1 MRYEYWRNAIRATS
15 SHSRDLMEW
24 RVVVLMLPILAAC
37 NYGFTGG
44 GLPPNIDD
52 VYITPVE
59 NRTTQFALTEP
70 FTQGLLDA
78 VRGRLGVQLASREN
92 ADAEIRAEL
101 IRYTDRASNF
111 AGREDVGAEV
121 FQRRVSITA
130 RVEIIDLASNE
141 IVWSGT
147 SVNGVGEYAP
157 DTESEEVGQELA
169 LENLIQK
176 IIDGA
181 QSQW

>member
-1 MRYEYWRNAIRATS
+1 VT
-15 SHSRDLMEW
+15 L
-24 RVVVLMLPILAAC
+24 LPVLAAC
-37 NYGFTGG
+37 NYGFAGG
-44 GLPPNIDD
+44 GLPSNIND
-52 VYITPVE
+52 VYVTPIE
-59 NRTTQFALTEP
+59 NRTTQFSLTDP

-78 VRGRLGVQLASREN
+78 VRGRLGVQLASRDN

-101 IRYTDRASNF
+101 TRYIDQASNF
-111 AGREDVGAEV
+111 AGRENVGAEV

>member
-1 MRYEYWRNAIRATS
+1 MS
-15 SHSRDLMEW
+15 
-24 RVVVLMLPILAAC
+24 VLSVLAAC
-37 NYGFTGG
+37 NYGFAGG
-44 GLPPNIDD
+44 GLPPNIND
-52 VYITPVE
+52 VYVTPIE
-59 NRTTQFALTEP
+59 NRTTQFSLTDP

-78 VRGRLGVQLASREN
+78 VRSRLGVQLASRDN

-101 IRYTDRASNF
+101 TRYIDQASNF

-130 RVEIIDLASNE
+130 RVEIVDLASNE

>member
-1 MRYEYWRNAIRATS
+1 MS
-15 SHSRDLMEW
+15 LLL
-24 RVVVLMLPILAAC
+24 VFAAC
-37 NYGFTGG
+37 NYGFAGG
-44 GLPPNIDD
+44 GLPPNIND
-52 VYITPVE
+52 VYVTPIE
-59 NRTTQFALTEP
+59 NRTTQFSLTDP

-78 VRGRLGVQLASREN
+78 VRSRLGVQLASRDN

-101 IRYTDRASNF
+101 TRYIDQASNF

-130 RVEIIDLASNE
+130 RVEIVDLASNE

>member
-1 MRYEYWRNAIRATS
+1 M
-15 SHSRDLMEW
+15 L
-24 RVVVLMLPILAAC
+24 LPILAGC
-37 NYGFTGG
+37 NYSFSGG
-44 GLPPNIDD
+44 GLPPHIDD
-52 VYITPVE
+52 VYVTPIE
-59 NRTTQFALTEP
+59 NLTTQFALTDP
-70 FTQGLLDA
+70 FTRGLLDA

-101 IRYTDRASNF
+101 IRYTDQASNF
-111 AGREDVGAEV
+111 AGRENIGAEV

-130 RVEIIDLASNE
+130 RVEIIDLGRNE

-147 SVNGVGEYAP
+147 SVSGVGEYAP
-157 DTESEEVGQELA
+157 ETESEEVGQKLA

-176 IIDGA
+176 IVDGA

>member
-1 MRYEYWRNAIRATS
+1 M
-15 SHSRDLMEW
+15 
-24 RVVVLMLPILAAC
+24 
-37 NYGFTGG
+37 
-44 GLPPNIDD
+44 
-52 VYITPVE
+52 
-59 NRTTQFALTEP
+59 
-70 FTQGLLDA
+70 
-78 VRGRLGVQLASREN
+78 QLSSREE

-101 IRYTDRASNF
+101 TRYSDDASNF
-111 AGREDVGAEV
+111 AGRENIGAQV

-130 RVEIIDLASNE
+130 RVEIVDLSTNE

-147 SVNGVGEYAP
+147 SVSGVGEYAP
-157 DTESEEVGQELA
+157 SNETEEVGRELA

>member
-1 MRYEYWRNAIRATS
+1 MTFS
-15 SHSRDLMEW
+15 CFRDLIDR
-24 RVVVLMLPILAAC
+24 RVIVLLLLPAVAAC
-37 NYGFTGG
+37 NYGFAGG

-52 VYITPVE
+52 VYVTPIE
-59 NRTTQFALTEP
+59 NRTTQFALTDP
-70 FTQGLLDA
+70 FTRGLMDA
-78 VRGRLGVQLASREN
+78 VRGSLGVQLASRGD

-101 IRYTDRASNF
+101 VTYSDQASNF
-111 AGREDVGAEV
+111 AGREGVGAEV

-130 RVEIIDLASNE
+130 RVEIIDLSSNE
-141 IVWSGT
+141 IIWSGT
-147 SVNGVGEYAP
+147 SVSGVGEYAP
-157 DTESEEVGQELA
+157 DSESEEIGQELA

>member
-1 MRYEYWRNAIRATS
+1 VTFLRFHTLIRRRFVAVS
-15 SHSRDLMEW
+15 LLL
-24 RVVVLMLPILAAC
+24 VLAAC
-37 NYGFTGG
+37 NYGFAGG
-44 GLPPNIDD
+44 GLPPNIND
-52 VYITPVE
+52 VYVTPIE
-59 NRTTQFALTEP
+59 NRTTQFSLTDP

-78 VRGRLGVQLASREN
+78 VRSRLGVQLASRDN

-101 IRYTDRASNF
+101 TRYIDQASNF

-130 RVEIIDLASNE
+130 RVEIVDLASNE

>member
-1 MRYEYWRNAIRATS
+1 M
-15 SHSRDLMEW
+15 L
-24 RVVVLMLPILAAC
+24 LPILTAC
-37 NYGFTGG
+37 NYGFAGG
-44 GLPPNIDD
+44 GLPPHIDD
-52 VYITPVE
+52 MYVTPIE
-59 NRTTQFALTEP
+59 NLTTQFALTDP

-101 IRYTDRASNF
+101 IRYSDQASNF
-111 AGREDVGAEV
+111 AGREDIGAEV
-121 FQRRVSITA
+121 FQRRVTITA
-130 RVEIIDLASNE
+130 RVEIIDLGRNE
-141 IVWSGT
+141 IVWSGS
-147 SVNGVGEYAP
+147 SVSGVGEYAP

>member
-1 MRYEYWRNAIRATS
+1 VS
-15 SHSRDLMEW
+15 LLL
-24 RVVVLMLPILAAC
+24 VLAAC
-37 NYGFTGG
+37 NYGFAGG
-44 GLPPNIDD
+44 GLPPNIND
-52 VYITPVE
+52 VYVTPIE
-59 NRTTQFALTEP
+59 NRTTQFSLTDP

-78 VRGRLGVQLASREN
+78 VRSRLGVQLASRDN

-101 IRYTDRASNF
+101 TRYIDQASNF

-130 RVEIIDLASNE
+130 RVEIVDLASNE

>member
-1 MRYEYWRNAIRATS
+1 LRFHTLIRRRFIAVS
-15 SHSRDLMEW
+15 L
-24 RVVVLMLPILAAC
+24 LPVIAAC
-37 NYGFTGG
+37 NYGFAGG
-44 GLPPNIDD
+44 GLPPNIND
-52 VYITPVE
+52 VYVTPIE
-59 NRTTQFALTEP
+59 NRTTQFALTDP

-78 VRGRLGVQLASREN
+78 VRSRLGVQLASRDN

-101 IRYTDRASNF
+101 TRYIDQASNF

-130 RVEIIDLASNE
+130 RVEIVDLASNE